1 MREHSDLDQ
10 LKRQAKE
17 LLDAYR
23 SSSPDAIAEVE
34 AYHRIATPE
43 DFALHDAQFV
53 LARSYGFESWPTLK
67 AAVDG
72 VTAGRLHEAVERG
85 DLDTARQLLDRRP
98 EIIDLGRGETRAL
111 HMAVLRRDLAMTSLL
126 LERGANPDGGIWPN
140 RDATSPYVLARDRG
154 YDEITAALD
163 AERRRRGA
171 RGPGHA
177 TEVTRLLTRA
187 WQSGSESAVV
197 AAFEAHPELADM
209 RPPDGLTML
218 HRAAG
223 AGALV
228 VMQWLIDHGADVHSK
243 TEQGWTPLDY
253 AATGRGGD
261 WLFDTEKF
269 TRVAA
274 LLLQHGA
281 KLSPLS
287 AAALGR
293 WDYLGLVPRDETSE
307 RQRASRRSGAGRPGV
322 PANDAVGVLG
332 GAKPLGFSLDR
343 WPKQDLEGHGVL
355 EAAVKG
361 NQPDVLGRL
370 LDLGLDPDERAQ
382 VGHIA
387 EQTWSAGG
395 PLFWA
400 VVLNRIDMAR
410 LLLDRGADPN
420 ADVFTS
426 GSPAYRAYHGGNPE
440 MIALIERHGGWIHP
454 GQAGYARQTE
464 IARKMLAGEID
475 PHLVP
480 DDFSGHTVAE
490 QLLWGGASS
499 LSADIVRMALE
510 QVDWAPDDPR
520 WFWMLW
526 RPVPGHEDYNL
537 QQQHDASE
545 CFKLILA
552 RCGPHHRAGDS
563 GQTMLHEVIARDHG
577 VGVALATILLD
588 AGAHLD
594 VRDTLLDST
603 PLGWACRWGRVKLV
617 KLLLARG
624 ADPVEAGAPPWATP
638 HAWATKMQWPE
649 IAGLLEGRREM
660 ERPVR

>member
-1 MREHSDLDQ
+1 MSRTPPTRAMREHPDLDQ

-23 SSSPDAIAEVE
+23 SSSSDAIAEVE
-34 AYHRIATPE
+34 AYHRTAAPE
-43 DFALHDAQFV
+43 TFALHDAQFV

-126 LERGANPDGGIWPN
+126 LERGANPDGGVWPN

-177 TEVTRLLTRA
+177 TEVTRLLSRA

-269 TRVAA
+269 TRVGA
-274 LLLQHGA
+274 LLLQQGA

-293 WDYLGLVPRDETSE
+293 WDYL
-307 RQRASRRSGAGRPGV
+307 QRWSKR
-322 PANDAVGVLG
+322 
-332 GAKPLGFSLDR
+332 
-343 WPKQDLEGHGVL
+343 DLEGKGVL
-355 EAAVKG
+355 ETAVKG
-361 NQPDVLGRL
+361 GQPDVLRRL
-370 LDLGLDPDERAQ
+370 LDLGLDPDERVQ

-454 GQAGYARQTE
+454 GPAGYARQTE

-526 RPVPGHEDYNL
+526 RPVPGHEDYTP
-537 QQQHDASE
+537 QQQHEASE

-552 RCGPHHRAGDS
+552 RCGPHHRAKES

-577 VGVALATILLD
+577 VGAELATILLD
-588 AGAHLD
+588 AGARLD
-594 VRDTLLDST
+594 VRDRLLDST
-603 PLGWACRWGRVKLV
+603 PLGWACRWGRVELV

-624 ADPVEAGAPPWATP
+624 ADPVEADAPPWATP
-638 HAWATKMQWPE
+638 RAWAAKMQWPD
-649 IAGLLEGRREM
+649 IAELLEGRREM